1 MKKQAELNNVSG
13 QTLLVATGGWPRLEV
28 VVGDVEALWAGD
40 GSVVVD
46 GRRRSLPPDCS

>member
-1 MKKQAELNNVSG
+1 M
-13 QTLLVATGGWPRLEV
+13 LVARPSWKLGWLASGLEV